1 VDRKEH
7 KANAKFAKIIS
18 KVKETEN
25 KLFALKDKLGKLY
38 GEKGFTPEVAE
49 YLKDQ
54 HQIILTKTRK
64 VNNG

>member
-1 VDRKEH
+1 MTDKELKVDQ
-7 KANAKFAKIIS
+7 KFAKVIS
-18 KVKETEN
+18 KVKETED

-54 HQIILTKTRK
+54 YGL
-64 VNNG
+64 

>member
-1 VDRKEH
+1 MDVKEL
-7 KANAKFAKIIS
+7 KANQKFEKVIS

-38 GEKGFTPEVAE
+38 GEKGFTPELAK

-54 HQIILTKTRK
+54 SDFINKNK
-64 VNNG
+64 ES